1 MFKNFLLVT
10 IVLALA
16 IVFASFLISRN
27 FQQRFSLVKSIYQ
40 MKVEELA
47 KAISLGYFQWDYM
60 YSAVIEN
67 DIKEIEEQFHNI
79 KKRFPQVKDVQLVE
93 ESSLDLPLY
102 RIESHKTELLISFKI
117 YDDSMT
123 RFIEDKVALA
133 VVDAQEILNTLEVKE
148 IKIAE
153 KGREFVYGLT
163 VQRVKLTFVDLL
175 IAMFCIVGAF
185 FSFSGA
191 LLLKARTKIK
201 VEQHLKKELE
211 KQHRITQTLLEVTM
225 EFLHRQAE
233 DEYDYWLKK
242 AIEIVPGSQG
252 GSVLVKD
259 NDRYIYVAAV
269 GFDLKELRKIS
280 FSSQEISDW
289 IAKSFSVRTKLKE
302 YDEARIPREKLEIL
316 KKAARI
322 DEIKS
327 TLIVPVKLKN
337 EVVLLLNLDNFE
349 SEEAFTEESVELA
362 KIFANHLGIVLQ
374 RKNLEKT
381 ILEQR
386 ELMEYLSYH
395 DALTGLANRRMFE
408 EYSQK
413 IISLAQREGKKVT
426 VLFMDLKH
434 FKQIN
439 DIHGHQVGDEVL
451 RIIGSRL
458 EKSLRESDLI
468 SRFGGDEFVIILYDC
483 SSEDLNRL
491 LERIIRVVEE
501 PVEIAGEIFR
511 ISCNI
516 GVARYP
522 DDGTEIDQLIRKAD
536 MAMYRAKSKS
546 LKALQFEDIQECELQ

>member
-1 MFKNFLLVT
+1 MFKNFLFVT
-10 IVLALA
+10 VVLAVA
-16 IVFASFLISRN
+16 VVFGFFLISWN
-27 FQQRFSLVKSIYQ
+27 FEQRLSLIKSTYQ
-40 MKVEELA
+40 TKVEELA
-47 KAISLGYFQWDYM
+47 RAISLGYFQWNHM
-60 YSAVIEN
+60 YLTVMQNQTSEIERQFR
-67 DIKEIEEQFHNI
+67 DIKES
-79 KKRFPQVKDVQLVE
+79 FPQVKDIQLVE
-93 ESSLDLPLY
+93 ESSLDMPLY
-102 RIESHKTELLISFKI
+102 KITSNKLDLILTFKI
-117 YDDSMT
+117 CDDDAK
-123 RFIEDKVALA
+123 RFIEDRVVL
-133 VVDAQEILNTLEVKE
+133 VTVDAQEILNALEVRE
-148 IKIAE
+148 IKVAE
-153 KGREFVYGLT
+153 RGREFVYGLT
-163 VQRVKLTFVDLL
+163 VRRVKLTLVDLL
-175 IAMFCIVGAF
+175 ITMFCIVGAL
-185 FSFSGA
+185 FSYFGA
-191 LLLKARTKIK
+191 LFLKIRIK
-201 VEQHLKKELE
+201 LQAEQHLKKVLE
-211 KQHRITQTLLEVTM
+211 RQHGIVQVLLEVSV
-225 EFLHRQAE
+225 EFLRRQVE

-259 NDRYIYVAAV
+259 GERYVYAAAV
-269 GFDLKELRKIS
+269 GFDLKELQKLS
-280 FSSQEISDW
+280 FSSQEISEW
-289 IAKSFSVRTKLKE
+289 ATASFRVKTKLEE
-302 YDEARIPREKLEIL
+302 YDRAKVPREKLEIL
-316 KKAARI
+316 QKAGRI
-322 DEIKS
+322 NEIKS

-337 EVVLLLNLDNFE
+337 EIVLLLNLDNFQ
-349 SEEAFTEESVELA
+349 SEEAFTEESIELA

-381 ILEQR
+381 ILEQQ

-408 EYSQK
+408 EYSQE

>member
-1 MFKNFLLVT
+1 
-10 IVLALA
+10 
-16 IVFASFLISRN
+16 
-27 FQQRFSLVKSIYQ
+27 
-40 MKVEELA
+40 
-47 KAISLGYFQWDYM
+47 
-60 YSAVIEN
+60 
-67 DIKEIEEQFHNI
+67 
-79 KKRFPQVKDVQLVE
+79 
-93 ESSLDLPLY
+93 
-102 RIESHKTELLISFKI
+102 
-117 YDDSMT
+117 
-123 RFIEDKVALA
+123 
-133 VVDAQEILNTLEVKE
+133 
-148 IKIAE
+148 
-153 KGREFVYGLT
+153 
-163 VQRVKLTFVDLL
+163 
-175 IAMFCIVGAF
+175 
-185 FSFSGA
+185 
-191 LLLKARTKIK
+191 
-201 VEQHLKKELE
+201 
-211 KQHRITQTLLEVTM
+211 
-225 EFLHRQAE
+225 
-233 DEYDYWLKK
+233 
-242 AIEIVPGSQG
+242 
-252 GSVLVKD
+252 
-259 NDRYIYVAAV
+259 
-269 GFDLKELRKIS
+269 
-280 FSSQEISDW
+280 
-289 IAKSFSVRTKLKE
+289 
-302 YDEARIPREKLEIL
+302 
-316 KKAARI
+316 RI